1 MATLTGRSVYPHIL
15 EDKDGVA
22 YIEGTTTRVMEVV
35 EEKNACGVSAE
46 ELHLWHPYLSLA
58 QIHAALAYYWDNKD
72 EMDRQMRESE
82 TELAQWL
89 QQNEAEQKAF
99 RERILERAMRGVQLP
114 QNVSQVLDS

>member
-1 MATLTGRSVYPHIL
+1 MATAAGQLVYPHIL
-15 EDKDGVA
+15 EDKDGMA

-58 QIHAALAYYWDNKD
+58 QIHAALAYYWDHKE

-82 TELAQWL
+82 TELAQWSE
-89 QQNEAEQKAF
+89 QHAAEQKAF
-99 RERILERAMRGVQLP
+99 RERILEKARAKGLTP
-114 QNVSQVLDS
+114 

>member
-1 MATLTGRSVYPHIL
+1 MAMPTGQSVYPHIL

-22 YIEGTTTRVMEVV
+22 WIEGTTTRVMEVV

-58 QIHAALAYYWDNKD
+58 QIHAALAYYWDHKD
-72 EMDRQMRESE
+72 EVDRQIRESE

-89 QQNEAEQKAF
+89 KRHDAEQKAF
-99 RERILERAMRGVQLP
+99 RERILERAKARGLTA
-114 QNVSQVLDS
+114 